1 LAPRK
6 EPIRKMP
13 DGRWRLRT
21 DVGDGYDHGKRRQ
34 QVTYWP
40 TKADAQAELA
50 RIRVAKNTGTFAPK
64 NEITVGTYLND
75 WVEAQLQVK
84 ATTRSG
90 YSQGLEPVVEM
101 YGTMPLQ
108 KLRRSHITTLMNHML
123 TTGGRKGDGR
133 NPRTVG
139 LTIGLL
145 NAALKAAA
153 RDRLVPVNVAE
164 HMKMPKSD
172 APVRAGQAWTPDQ
185 ARAFLRQVA
194 DDRYAAAWWLTMFGL
209 RRGEVLGLAWADVD
223 LDGCS
228 ITVRQSRVVADG
240 GCVITSPKNGK
251 SRTVP
256 IGEHLAGLLRSF
268 RTLQARERLAAGAA
282 YTDTGLVVVNEI
294 GVPVRPETYGDLFH
308 KHAAAA
314 GLPRIRLH
322 DARHSAA
329 SLLASQGTP
338 IIVAAGLLGH
348 HPNVYA
354 STYAHL
360 YPEDKQKAIGGLEAM
375 LLAGGQ

>member
-1 LAPRK
+1 MPPRK
-6 EPIRKMP
+6 DPIKKVP

-21 DVGDGYDHGKRRQ
+21 DVGDSYGRGTRRQ
-34 QVTYWP
+34 KVTYWP

-50 RIRVAKNTGTFAPK
+50 RIRVEKANGTFTPK
-64 NEITVGTYLND
+64 NEITVGEYLRE
-75 WVEAQLQVK
+75 WIAAQVQVK
-84 ATTRSG
+84 STTRSG
-90 YSQGLEPVVEM
+90 YEQALDVVVAK
-101 YGTMPLQ
+101 YGNLPLQ
-108 KLRRSHITTLMNHML
+108 QLRRGHITTLMNEML
-123 TTGGRKGDGR
+123 TTGGRKGTGR

-139 LTIGLL
+139 ITIGLL
-145 NAALKAAA
+145 NAALKAAV
-153 RDRLVPVNVAE
+153 RERLITVNIAEGLKPPKNDSPVTV
-164 HMKMPKSD
+164 
-172 APVRAGQAWTPDQ
+172 GQAWTPVQ
-185 ARAFLRQVA
+185 ARTFLQHVA

-223 LDGCS
+223 LDGAS
-228 ITVRQSRVVADG
+228 ITIRQSRVVGDRE
-240 GCVITSPKNGK
+240 VIITSPKNGK
-251 SRTVP
+251 ARTVP
-256 IGEHLAGLLRSF
+256 IGEHLAGLLRTF
-268 RTLQARERLAAGAA
+268 RTLQAREKLAAGAA

-294 GVPVRPETYGDLFH
+294 GTPVRPETYGDLFQ

-329 SLLASQGTP
+329 SLLASIGTP

-348 HPNVYA
+348 HPNVFA
-354 STYAHL
+354 TTYAHL